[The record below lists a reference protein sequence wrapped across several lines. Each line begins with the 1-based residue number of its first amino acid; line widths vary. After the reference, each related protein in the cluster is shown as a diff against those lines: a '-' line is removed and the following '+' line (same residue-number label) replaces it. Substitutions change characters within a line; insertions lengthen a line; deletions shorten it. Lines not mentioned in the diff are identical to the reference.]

1 MMGWND
7 IPRILKGLF
16 TTENV
21 SDDEIKI
28 GVGFLAIILVLFAI
42 LIALI

>member
-1 MMGWND
+1 MMGWKD
-7 IPRILKGLF
+7 LPRILKGLF

-28 GVGFLAIILVLFAI
+28 GVSFIGILVVLLMI
-42 LIALI
+42 LILCI